1 MDRTARLFL
10 CARCRDQVLLC
21 SHCDRGQQYC
31 SRACSRVSRL
41 ERRQET
47 AQRYQSSRCGQLRH
61 AARTAR
67 WRERRRSLRHPI
79 NKVTHQGCSVAHAD
93 APLPTCDIPS
103 IGEFTIGVDSTTNTG
118 WSTPARSHSQ
128 HWYAGAA
135 LTGCCL
141 MCDWAGCAR
150 AAFAGAALMTIPI
163 ELAARIERLYTVERW
178 RVGTIARQLHVHRD
192 TVRRVLR
199 EREVVPS
206 DVPLRASLV
215 DPYRSFIRETLEKY
229 PTLTASRLHDM
240 VCERGY
246 AGQASHF
253 RYLVST
259 MRPRPPAEAYLRLRT
274 LPGEEMQCDWAHF
287 GHLAIGRAR
296 RPLMGFV
303 MVLSYSRC
311 VFLHFCLNAQMD
323 SFLRGHVEAFAAYA
337 GLTRIV
343 LYDNLKSV
351 VLERVGDAIRFNP
364 EFLAFAK
371 HCRFEPRPVAIAR
384 GNQKGRVERHIDFVR
399 KSFFAGREF
408 TDVADLNAQA
418 RQWCEGKAFDRPW
431 PQDDALSVRQA
442 FDVEQ
447 PRLLELPAAGY
458 ALGQRLEVTVAK
470 TPYVRFDWND
480 YTVPHTHVRRILS
493 VLADEQRV
501 RIFDGITELAN
512 HPRSFDRHQ
521 TIEEPAHL
529 QALVEYKRKARARR
543 GCDALAQVVPASTEL
558 LQMAAQRGHNL
569 GSITAALLRLLDQYG
584 ARALQAGILDAISRD
599 VPHPNA
605 VRLALER
612 ARERTGRPPPLA
624 LTLPEHVARRDA
636 PMRTHSLASYDR
648 RYDPPKD
655 TDDD

>member
-1 MDRTARLFL
+1 
-10 CARCRDQVLLC
+10 
-21 SHCDRGQQYC
+21 
-31 SRACSRVSRL
+31 
-41 ERRQET
+41 
-47 AQRYQSSRCGQLRH
+47 
-61 AARTAR
+61 
-67 WRERRRSLRHPI
+67 
-79 NKVTHQGCSVAHAD
+79 
-93 APLPTCDIPS
+93 
-103 IGEFTIGVDSTTNTG
+103 
-118 WSTPARSHSQ
+118 
-128 HWYAGAA
+128 
-135 LTGCCL
+135 

-150 AAFAGAALMTIPI
+150 TANAGATLMTIPL
-163 ELAARIERLYTVERW
+163 ELAARIERLYRVERW

-199 EREVVPS
+199 EREVVP
-206 DVPLRASLV
+206 PGTPFRLSLV

-229 PTLTASRLHDM
+229 PTLAASRLHDM

-274 LPGEEMQCDWAHF
+274 LPGEQMQCDWGHF
-287 GHLAIGRAR
+287 GHLQIGRAR

-303 MVLSYSRC
+303 MVLSYSRRI
-311 VFLHFCLNAQMD
+311 FLRFCLNAQMD
-323 SFLRGHVEAFAAYA
+323 SFLRGHVEAFAAFG
-337 GLTRIV
+337 GLGRTV

-351 VLERVGDAIRFNP
+351 VLERVGDAIVFNP

-371 HCRFEPRPVAIAR
+371 HYRFEPLPVAVAR
-384 GNQKGRVERHIDFVR
+384 GNEKGRVERQIDFVR
-399 KSFFAGREF
+399 KSFFAAREF
-408 TDVADLNAQA
+408 TDVDDLNAQA
-418 RQWCEGKAFDRPW
+418 RAWCEGKALDRPW
-431 PQDDALSVRQA
+431 PQDDSLSVRQA
-442 FDVEQ
+442 FAAEQ
-447 PRLLELPAAGY
+447 PRLLALPATGY
-458 ALGQRLEVTVAK
+458 ALGQRLEVSVAK

-480 YTVPHTHVRRILS
+480 YTVPHTHVQRTLS

-501 RIFDGITELAN
+501 RIFEGIIELAN

-521 TIEEPAHL
+521 VIEDATHL
-529 QALVEYKRKARARR
+529 QALVEYKRRARAHR

-558 LQMAAQRGHNL
+558 LQMAAQRGYNL

-584 ARALQAGILDAISRD
+584 TQSLQSAIVDAVRRD

-605 VRLALER
+605 VRLALEH
-612 ARERTGRPPPLA
+612 ARERSGRPPALA
-624 LTLPEHVARRDA
+624 LALPEHVARRDA